1 MNIAMSTIL
10 SFTPTTRNM
19 ETNMKQED
27 KELLT
32 KDLCAR
38 LPYGV
43 KVNFSSTECILSN
56 IGNDGFISL
65 LKSDKKAIYAT
76 DIQYIKPY
84 LRPMSDMTEKEKDE
98 YNRFIFDY
106 EYDDYWNPG
115 KYRDTVEV

>member
-1 MNIAMSTIL
+1 MSTIL

-115 KYRDTVEV
+115 KYRDAVEV